1 MRLSQFQ
8 ELMNDEFGE
17 SYSEVLLNDLV
28 LVALGEVTGR
38 AAILDGVDPK
48 DVWLAICV
56 AMDVPRDRWHGKAKK
71 NKKPN

>member
-17 SYSEVLLNDLV
+17 SYAAVLQADLT
-28 LVALGEVTGR
+28 LIPLGERT
-38 AAILDGVDPK
+38 AEQAIAQGEDPK
-48 DVWLAICV
+48 DVWLAICT
-56 AMDVPRDRWHGKAKK
+56 AMDVPKERWTGKPHK